1 MKGCKHWPQ
10 KERPDEFTKVIKN
23 FYRKMIIDALNAQ
36 NSFVFPY
43 L

>member
-10 KERPDEFTKVIKN
+10 KKDQMNLPRLLKI

-36 NSFVFPY
+36 NSFVVPY